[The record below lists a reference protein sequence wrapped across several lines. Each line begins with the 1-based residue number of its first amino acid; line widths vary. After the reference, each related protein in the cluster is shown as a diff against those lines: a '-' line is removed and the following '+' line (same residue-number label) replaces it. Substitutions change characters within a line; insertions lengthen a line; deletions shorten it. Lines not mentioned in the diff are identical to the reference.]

1 MPSTENQQQLDIAT
15 ERAKCTFNPASFTPL
30 FYGGEDGM
38 RRLRK
43 IEAMIDNDPVF
54 DRSDRYFLGRT
65 EVNPKLASDFYNIQ
79 LLFTATLTFNS
90 SLCIYLAS
98 ICQRFKRALAMVKR
112 YVELR
117 NEYGFT
123 PDESAY
129 FKVYVDDYIPVHLHE
144 SMFLPVLR
152 AQASEEQ
159 AKKWIPL
166 AENYHYIGCYAQTE
180 LGHGS
185 ALSRLE
191 TIATLDIERD
201 EWVINSP
208 TQSSAKYWIGTLG
221 KMANHAVVQ
230 AKLIINGKDYG
241 AHPFLVPIRSL
252 KDHTLLPGVFIKDM
266 GPKQGAISMD
276 NGYAR
281 FDHVRIPRENML
293 MRFSQVSRDGVYS
306 KPIHPKLAYGGMTA
320 VRTTLINH
328 SALSMARG
336 ATIAIRYC
344 AVRRQGN
351 VNVATNL
358 ESQVLDYPGVQY
370 RVLPLLSHA
379 FATIFSG
386 YWMNE
391 MYAQYNADITKGD
404 TSLLK
409 DVHVYSS
416 GLKSYCTKLGAD
428 GIEEARRCLGGHGFS
443 LFSGMID
450 FHRQF
455 LATVTYEGENALLTQ
470 QVSRYLLKLYKD
482 VIRNPNVKLSPPS
495 KYIFSLVDRNAFVS
509 ERCQARSL
517 QDFYKIEVILAALHH
532 RAARLIYELAQAEK
546 SGTDWPQ
553 LNLECMRLS
562 KAHVQYILVENF
574 YNGIRKRYNS
584 SPSASPEERNL
595 FLAVESVYNL
605 HVFYTIEVELSEF
618 LEDGY
623 FSPEQASWIHE
634 GVKRCLQAVRPNA
647 VGFSDCFG
655 FTDSFLNSALGSYDG
670 RAYERLAELAEGEP
684 LNSKEMMENGV
695 IWGYEQYLKPLIYGE
710 AGPYKGGNG
719 TSKL

>member
-1 MPSTENQQQLDIAT
+1 MPSAENQQQLDIAA
-15 ERAKCTFNPASFTPL
+15 ERAKCTFDPSQLTAL
-30 FYGGEDGM
+30 FYGGEEKM
-38 RRLRK
+38 KRLK
-43 IEAMIDNDPVF
+43 AIEAMVDREPVF
-54 DRSDRYFLGRT
+54 DRTDRYFLGRT
-65 EVNPKLASDFYNIQ
+65 E
-79 LLFTATLTFNS
+79 
-90 SLCIYLAS
+90 
-98 ICQRFKRALAMVKR
+98 RFKRALPMVKR

-117 NEYGFT
+117 NEHGLT
-123 PDESAY
+123 PEESAH
-129 FKVYVDDYIPVHLHE
+129 FKVYIDDYIPVHLHE

-152 AQASEEQ
+152 SQASDEQ
-159 AKKWIPL
+159 LKVWGPH

-191 TIATLDIERD
+191 TTATLDLATD
-201 EWVINSP
+201 QWVINSP
-208 TQSSAKYWIGTLG
+208 TQSSAKFWIGTLG

-230 AKLIINGKDYG
+230 AKLIIKGKDYG
-241 AHPFLVPIRSL
+241 AHPFL
-252 KDHTLLPGVFIKDM
+252 
-266 GPKQGAISMD
+266 
-276 NGYAR
+276 
-281 FDHVRIPRENML
+281 ML
-293 MRFSQVSRDGVYS
+293 MRFSQVSKEGVYS

-328 SALSMARG
+328 SALSMAR
-336 ATIAIRYC
+336 AVTIATRYS

-351 VNVATNL
+351 VDLKTDL
-358 ESQVLDYPGVQY
+358 ETQVLDYPAVQY
-370 RVLPLLSHA
+370 RILPLLSHA

-482 VIRNPNVKLSPPS
+482 VVRKPDMHLSPPS
-495 KYIFSLVDRNAFVS
+495 RYIVSLVDHERFVQQ
-509 ERCQARSL
+509 RCAARSMAEL
-517 QDFYKIEVILAALHH
+517 YHPEIVLKAFQH
-532 RAARLIYELAQAEK
+532 RAARLIFELAQAEK
-546 SGTDWPQ
+546 QGAQWSD

-562 KAHVQYILVENF
+562 KAHVQYIMIENF
-574 YNGIRKRYNS
+574 HNGLEKRYNVTS
-584 SPSASPEERNL
+584 NPTPEQEAL
-595 FLAVESVYNL
+595 LAAIRSVYNL
-605 HVFYTIEVELSEF
+605 HVFYTLETELAEF

-623 FSPEQASWIHE
+623 FSPEQAAWT
-634 GVKRCLQAVRPNA
+634 RQALKDSLKSVRPNA
-647 VGFSDCFG
+647 VGFADCFG
-655 FTDSFLNSALGSYDG
+655 FTDKFLNSALGSYDG
-670 RAYERLAELAEGEP
+670 RAYERMAEMTEYEP
-684 LNSKEMMENGV
+684 LNGKEMTDERGV
-695 IWGYEQYLKPLIYGE
+695 VWGYEEFLRPLIFGE
-710 AGPYKGGNG
+710 VGPYKARKPE
-719 TSKL
+719 SKL

>member
-1 MPSTENQQQLDIAT
+1 MPSTENQQPLDIAA
-15 ERAKCTFNPASFTPL
+15 ERAKCTFDPASLTPL
-30 FYGGEDGM
+30 FYGGEEKM
-38 RRLRK
+38 RQLK
-43 IEAMIDNDPVF
+43 NIEAMIDSDPVF

-65 EVNPKLASDFYNIQ
+65 E
-79 LLFTATLTFNS
+79 
-90 SLCIYLAS
+90 
-98 ICQRFKRALAMVKR
+98 RFKRALPMVKR

-117 NEYGFT
+117 NENGFT
-123 PDESAY
+123 PEESAY
-129 FKVYVDDYIPVHLHE
+129 FKTYVDDYIPVHLHE

-159 AKKWIPL
+159 LKKWGPS
-166 AENYHYIGCYAQTE
+166 AENFHYIGCYAQTE

-191 TIATLDIERD
+191 TTATLDTERD

-208 TQSSAKYWIGTLG
+208 TQSSAKFWIGTLG
-221 KMANHAVVQ
+221 KVANHAVVQ

-241 AHPFLVPIRSL
+241 AHPFLVPLRSL
-252 KDHTLLPGVFIKDM
+252 KDHSLLPGVVIKDQ

-281 FDHVRIPRENML
+281 FNNVCIPRENML
-293 MRFSQVSRDGVYS
+293 MRFSQVSREGVYS

-351 VNVATNL
+351 VNVATDL
-358 ESQVLDYPGVQY
+358 ETQVLDYPAVQY

-391 MYAQYNADITKGD
+391 MYAQYNANISKGD

-428 GIEEARRCLGGHGFS
+428 GIEEARRCLGGHGYS

-482 VIRNPNVKLSPPS
+482 AVRDPKLKLSPPS
-495 KYIFSLVDRNAFVS
+495 KYILSLADHGAFVQQ
-509 ERCQARSL
+509 RCQARSADDL
-517 QDFYKIEVILAALHH
+517 YRADVVLAAFQH

-546 SGTDWPQ
+546 AGHAWSD

-562 KAHVQYILVENF
+562 KAHVQYIMIENF
-574 YNGIRKRYNS
+574 YNGLEKRYNAS
-584 SPSASPEERNL
+584 SNPTHEQQNQ
-595 FLAVESVYNL
+595 LAAVRSVYHL
-605 HVFYTIEVELSEF
+605 HVFYTMETELSEF
-618 LEDGY
+618 LEDSY
-623 FSPEQASWIHE
+623 FNPEQAAWVRQ
-634 GVKRCLQAVRPNA
+634 GVKDCLKAVRPNA

-655 FTDSFLNSALGSYDG
+655 FTDTFLNSALGSFDG
-670 RAYERLAELAEGEP
+670 RAYERMAEMTEREP
-684 LNSKEMMENGV
+684 LNSKEMSNEKGV
-695 IWGYEQYLKPLIYGE
+695 IWGYEQYLKPLIDGK
-710 AGPYKGGNG
+710 AGPYKGRGA
-719 TSKL
+719 SKL

>member
-1 MPSTENQQQLDIAT
+1 MPSAENQQQLDIAA
-15 ERAKCTFNPASFTPL
+15 ERAKCTFDPSQLTAL
-30 FYGGEDGM
+30 FYGGEEKM
-38 RRLRK
+38 KRFK
-43 IEAMIDNDPVF
+43 AIEAMVDREPVF
-54 DRSDRYFLGRT
+54 DRTDRYFLGRT
-65 EVNPKLASDFYNIQ
+65 E
-79 LLFTATLTFNS
+79 
-90 SLCIYLAS
+90 
-98 ICQRFKRALAMVKR
+98 RFKRALPMVKR

-117 NEYGFT
+117 NEHGLT
-123 PDESAY
+123 PEEAAH
-129 FKVYVDDYIPVHLHE
+129 FKVYIDDYIPVHLHE

-152 AQASEEQ
+152 SQASDEQ
-159 AKKWIPL
+159 LKVWGPH

-191 TIATLDIERD
+191 TTATLDLATD
-201 EWVINSP
+201 QWVINSP
-208 TQSSAKYWIGTLG
+208 TQSSAKFWIGTLG

-230 AKLIINGKDYG
+230 AKLIIKGKDYG
-241 AHPFLVPIRSL
+241 SHPFLVPLRSL
-252 KDHTLLPGVFIKDM
+252 KDHTPLPGVVIKDQ

-281 FDHVRIPRENML
+281 FNHVRIPRTNML
-293 MRFSQVSRDGVYS
+293 MRFSQVSKEGVYS

-328 SALSMARG
+328 SALSMAR
-336 ATIAIRYC
+336 AVTIATRYS

-351 VNVATNL
+351 VDLKTDL
-358 ESQVLDYPGVQY
+358 ETQVLDYPAVQY
-370 RVLPLLSHA
+370 RILPLLSHA

-391 MYAQYNADITKGD
+391 MYAQYNTDITKGD

-482 VIRNPNVKLSPPS
+482 VIRKPDMHLSPPS
-495 KYIFSLVDRNAFVS
+495 RYIVSLVNHERFVQQ
-509 ERCQARSL
+509 RCPARSMAEL
-517 QDFYKIEVILAALHH
+517 YHPKIVQKAFQH
-532 RAARLIYELAQAEK
+532 RAARLIFELAQAEK
-546 SGTDWPQ
+546 QGAQWSD

-562 KAHVQYILVENF
+562 KAHVQYIMIENF
-574 YNGIRKRYNS
+574 HNGLEKRYNVS
-584 SPSASPEERNL
+584 SNPTAEQEAL
-595 FLAVESVYNL
+595 LAAVRSVYNL
-605 HVFYTIEVELSEF
+605 HVFYTLETELAEF

-623 FSPEQASWIHE
+623 FSPEQAAWT
-634 GVKRCLQAVRPNA
+634 RQALKDSLKSVRPNA
-647 VGFSDCFG
+647 VGFADCFG
-655 FTDSFLNSALGSYDG
+655 FTDKFLNSALGSYDG
-670 RAYERLAELAEGEP
+670 RAYERMAEMTEYEP
-684 LNSKEMMENGV
+684 LNGKEMTDERGV
-695 IWGYEQYLKPLIYGE
+695 VWGYEEFLRPLIFGE
-710 AGPYKGGNG
+710 VGAYKARKPE
-719 TSKL
+719 SKL

>member
-1 MPSTENQQQLDIAT
+1 MPAAENQQQLDIAA
-15 ERAKCTFNPASFTPL
+15 ERAKCTFDPNVLTPL
-30 FYGGEDGM
+30 FYGGEEK
-38 RRLRK
+38 LEQLKK
-43 IEAMIDNDPVF
+43 IEAMIDSDPVF

-65 EVNPKLASDFYNIQ
+65 E
-79 LLFTATLTFNS
+79 
-90 SLCIYLAS
+90 
-98 ICQRFKRALAMVKR
+98 RFKRALPMVKR

-117 NEYGFT
+117 NQYGFT
-123 PDESAY
+123 PEESAY
-129 FKVYVDDYIPVHLHE
+129 FKVYLDDYIPVHLHE

-152 AQASEEQ
+152 AQASDEQ
-159 AKKWIPL
+159 FRKWGPP

-191 TIATLDIERD
+191 TTATFDIERD
-201 EWVINSP
+201 EWVIHSP
-208 TQSSAKYWIGTLG
+208 TQSSAKFWIGTLG
-221 KMANHAVVQ
+221 KIANHAVVQ

-241 AHPFLVPIRSL
+241 AHPFLVPLRSL
-252 KDHTLLPGVFIKDM
+252 KDHTPLPGVVIKDQ

-281 FDHVRIPRENML
+281 FNNVRIPRENML
-293 MRFSQVSRDGVYS
+293 MRFSQVSREGVYS

-328 SALSMARG
+328 SALSMAR
-336 ATIAIRYC
+336 AVTIATRYC
-344 AVRRQGN
+344 AVRRQGT
-351 VNVATNL
+351 VDVATDL
-358 ESQVLDYPGVQY
+358 ETQVLDYPGVQH
-370 RVLPLLSHA
+370 RILPLLSHA

-416 GLKSYCTKLGAD
+416 GLKSYCTKLAAD
-428 GIEEARRCLGGHGFS
+428 GIEEARRSLGGHGYS

-482 VIRNPNVKLSPPS
+482 VARNATVKLSPPS
-495 KYIFSLVDRNAFVS
+495 KYILSLVDHDAFTQQ
-509 ERCQARSL
+509 RCGARSANDL
-517 QDFYKIEVILAALHH
+517 YKADVILAAFQH
-532 RAARLIYELAQAEK
+532 RAARLIHELAQAEK
-546 SGTDWPQ
+546 AGSAWSD

-562 KAHVQYILVENF
+562 KAHVQYIMVENF
-574 YNGIRKRYNS
+574 HNGLEKRYNVS
-584 SPSASPEERNL
+584 SNPTHQQQNL
-595 FLAVESVYNL
+595 LAAVRSVYHL
-605 HVFYTIEVELSEF
+605 HVFYTMDLELSEF

-623 FSPEQASWIHE
+623 MSPQQASWVRQ
-634 GVKRCLQAVRPNA
+634 GVKDCLKAVRPNA
-647 VGFSDCFG
+647 VGFADCFG
-655 FTDSFLNSALGSYDG
+655 FTDSFLNSALGSWDG
-670 RAYERLAELAEGEP
+670 RAYERMAEMTEREP
-684 LNSKEMMENGV
+684 LNSKAMTDEKGV
-695 IWGYEQYLKPLIYGE
+695 IWGYEEYLKPLIYGK
-710 AGPYKGGNG
+710 AGPYKNRGS
-719 TSKL
+719 SKL

>member
-1 MPSTENQQQLDIAT
+1 MPSAENQQQLDIAA
-15 ERAKCTFNPASFTPL
+15 ERKKCTFDPALLTPL
-30 FYGGEDGM
+30 FYGGEEKM
-38 RRLRK
+38 RRLKK
-43 IEAMIDNDPVF
+43 IEAMVDNDPVF

-65 EVNPKLASDFYNIQ
+65 E
-79 LLFTATLTFNS
+79 
-90 SLCIYLAS
+90 
-98 ICQRFKRALAMVKR
+98 RFKRALPMVKR

-117 NEYGFT
+117 NEHGLT
-123 PDESAY
+123 PEESAY

-152 AQASEEQ
+152 SQASKEQ
-159 AKKWIPL
+159 LKKWGPL
-166 AENYHYIGCYAQTE
+166 SENYHYIGCYAQTE

-191 TIATLDIERD
+191 TTATLDIDRD

-208 TQSSAKYWIGTLG
+208 TQSSAKFWIGSLG
-221 KMANHAVVQ
+221 KLANHALVQ
-230 AKLIINGKDYG
+230 AKLIIKGKDYG

-252 KDHTLLPGVFIKDM
+252 KDHSLLPGVFIRDQ

-281 FDHVRIPRENML
+281 FNNVRIPRENML

-306 KPIHPKLAYGGMTA
+306 KPIHPKLAYGA
-320 VRTTLINH
+320 
-328 SALSMARG
+328 
-336 ATIAIRYC
+336 ATIATRYC

-351 VNVATNL
+351 VDIATDL
-358 ESQVLDYPGVQY
+358 ETQVLDYPGVQS
-370 RVLPLLSHA
+370 RILPLISHA

-391 MYAQYNADITKGD
+391 MYAQYNADISKGD
-404 TSLLK
+404 VSLLK

-416 GLKSYCTKLGAD
+416 GLKSYCTKLAAD
-428 GIEEARRCLGGHGFS
+428 GIEEARRCLGGHGYS

-482 VIRNPNVKLSPPS
+482 TIRDPNIRLSAPS
-495 KYIFSLVDRNAFVS
+495 KYILSLVDYSTFKNQK
-509 ERCQARSL
+509 CQAQSIK
-517 QDFYKIEVILAALHH
+517 DFYQVEIVLAAFQH
-532 RAARLIYELAQAEK
+532 RAARLIFELAEADK
-546 SGTDWPQ
+546 AGATWSD

-562 KAHVQYILVENF
+562 KAHVQYIMIENF
-574 YNGIRKRYNS
+574 YNGLEKRYNAS
-584 SPSASPEERNL
+584 SNPTLQQKNL
-595 FLAVESVYNL
+595 LAAVRSVYHL
-605 HVFYTIEVELSEF
+605 HVFYTIETELSEF

-623 FSPEQASWIHE
+623 FSRDHAAWIRQ
-634 GVKRCLQAVRPNA
+634 GVKDNLRAVRPNA
-647 VGFSDCFG
+647 VGFADCFG
-655 FTDSFLNSALGSYDG
+655 FTDTFLNSALGSWDG
-670 RAYERLAELAEGEP
+670 RAYERLAEMTEREP
-684 LNSKEMMENGV
+684 LNSESMTDKNGV
-695 IWGYEQYLKPLIYGE
+695 IWGYEEYLKPLIYGQVG
-710 AGPYKGGNG
+710 AYKGTG